1 MVWPVTPLSSVFK
14 PGQIMPTIGANNLQI
29 AYETFGEPEN
39 RPLVMIMGLVTQM
52 IGWPDSFCRMLA
64 QSGHYVIRFD
74 NRDVGFSTKMESLG
88 VPDLDR
94 LTADLQVGK
103 AVSAPY
109 RLDDMAAD
117 TWGLMDALGID
128 KVNICGLSMGGMIA
142 QVMALEKPERIRSLI
157 CMQTTTGELD
167 LPAPTP
173 EAFEALRSV
182 PPAERESYLDYI
194 VDVYSAFGR
203 HSKCLDRQLQ
213 RRMSAAAFDRM
224 WYPQG
229 FSRQM
234 AAIIT
239 APGRR
244 KPLGCLNVPALVI
257 HGDCDT
263 VFPLAHGKDLAAAIA
278 HSELLVVKGL
288 GHGMAYPTLWKQVVS
303 AMAEVTS

>member
-1 MVWPVTPLSSVFK
+1 
-14 PGQIMPTIGANNLQI
+14 MPTIGVRNLQI
-29 AYETFGEPEN
+29 AYETFGVPEDP
-39 RPLVMIMGLVTQM
+39 PLVMIMGLVTQM

-64 QSGHYVIRFD
+64 QSGHYIIRFD
-74 NRDVGFSTKMESLG
+74 NRDVGLSTKMEPLG
-88 VPDLDR
+88 VPDLNR
-94 LTADLQVGK
+94 LTADLLAGR

-109 RLDDMAAD
+109 QLDDMAAD

-128 KVNICGLSMGGMIA
+128 KANICGLSMGGMIA
-142 QVMALEKPERIRSLI
+142 QIMALQKPERIRSLI

-167 LPAPTP
+167 LPPSTP
-173 EAFEALRSV
+173 EALEALVSV
-182 PPAERESYLDYI
+182 PPVERESYLDYI

-203 HSKCLDRQLQ
+203 QSECLDRQLQ

-234 AAIIT
+234 AAIIA

-244 KPLGCLNVPALVI
+244 EALRSLNVPALVV

-263 VFPLAHGKDLAAAIA
+263 VYPLAHGRDLAAAIA
-278 HSELLVVKGL
+278 HSELLVVNGL
-288 GHGMAYPTLWKQVVS
+288 GHGMAYPTLWGRMGS
-303 AMAEVTS
+303 AMARVIC

>member
-1 MVWPVTPLSSVFK
+1 
-14 PGQIMPTIGANNLQI
+14 MPTIGVRNLQI
-29 AYETFGEPEN
+29 AYETFGVPEDP
-39 RPLVMIMGLVTQM
+39 PLVMIMGLVTQM

-64 QSGHYVIRFD
+64 QSGHYIIRFD
-74 NRDVGFSTKMESLG
+74 NRDVGLSTKMESLG
-88 VPDLDR
+88 VPDLNR
-94 LTADLQVGK
+94 LTADLLAGR

-128 KVNICGLSMGGMIA
+128 KANICGLSMGGMIA
-142 QVMALEKPERIRSLI
+142 QIMALQKPERIRSLI

-167 LPAPTP
+167 LPPSTP
-173 EAFEALRSV
+173 EALEALVSV
-182 PPAERESYLDYI
+182 PPVERESYLDYI

-203 HSKCLDRQLQ
+203 QSECLDRQLQ

-234 AAIIT
+234 AAIIA

-244 KPLGCLNVPALVI
+244 EALRSLNVPALVV

-263 VFPLAHGKDLAAAIA
+263 VYPLAHGRDLAAAIA
-278 HSELLVVKGL
+278 HSELLVVNGL
-288 GHGMAYPTLWKQVVS
+288 GHGMAYPTLWGRMGS
-303 AMAEVTS
+303 AMARVIC